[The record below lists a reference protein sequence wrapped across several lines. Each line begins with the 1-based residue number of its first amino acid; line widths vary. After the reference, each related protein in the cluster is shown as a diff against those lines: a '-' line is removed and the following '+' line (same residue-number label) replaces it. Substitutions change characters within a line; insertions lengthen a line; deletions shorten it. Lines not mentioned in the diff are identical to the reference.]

1 MKKNIISMAAAMAVL
16 SACGPG
22 VPQLGKSSLD
32 EVIGAMTLEEK
43 AHLVVG
49 TGMAGFSGDS
59 AVIGATRKLVPGA
72 AGTTYPIERLGI
84 PAVVL
89 ADGPAGLRID
99 PKREGDSATYYCTHF
114 PIGTLLASTWDQEL
128 VESVGQS
135 IGNEVLEYGADVL
148 LAPALNIHRNPLCGR
163 NFEYYSEDPLVSG
176 KIAAAYVR
184 GVQSNGV
191 GTSIKHFAVNN
202 QETNRMA
209 TDAHVSPR
217 ALREIYLK
225 GFEIAVKES
234 APWTVMSSYNYLNGV
249 YTSENKELQTTMLRD
264 EWGFKGMVMTDWFG
278 GKDAVAQMVAGNDML
293 QPGLPKQYEA
303 IVKGV
308 QDGAL
313 DEAILNQNVKRI
325 LEMILQTPHFKGY
338 KYSNKP
344 DLKAYAAVT
353 RQSAT
358 EGMVLLKNDNGA
370 LPLAADVKNVALFG
384 CTSYDFI
391 AGGTG
396 SGNVNRA
403 YTVSLLDGL
412 KNAGYVV
419 DEALKNSYEA
429 YLKAEKERLAKD
441 KKEWFMPD
449 ERPAEMAVS
458 AQVIREQVAKADV
471 ALVTLG
477 RTSGEFLDRMVA
489 DFNLTKEEQNML
501 KAVSDAFHAA
511 GKKVVVVLNIGGVI
525 ETASWKSAPDAI
537 LCAWQAGQ
545 EGGNSVADV
554 LSGKASPS
562 GKLTMTF
569 PVKFEDAASSDNFP
583 IDMRVSTDLMNKGG
597 KKNDVKNVD
606 YTNYEEDI
614 YVGYRYFDTFGK
626 QVSYP
631 FGYGLSY
638 TTFAYDKAAVKADNG
653 VYTVSV
659 EVKNTGKVAGK
670 EVVQLYVSAPDV
682 AANKPEKELKA
693 LAKTGKPII
702 LVLNEGRPRLIA
714 DIEPL
719 AKAVVNTML
728 PGNYGGDALANLIAG
743 DANFSGKMPFTY
755 PKEINSL
762 ITYDYKPC
770 EHIGKQ
776 MEGAYNYDA
785 QVSVQWAFGYG
796 LSYTT
801 FAYSNLKVDKSDFT
815 ADDVLTFTV
824 DVKNTGDRV
833 GKESVLLFSSD
844 LVASLTPD
852 TRRLR
857 AFEKVELK
865 PGETKTVT
873 LKLKGSDLAFVGY
886 DGKWILEKGDF
897 RIQTGDQTV
906 NVVCTDTKKW
916 ETPNK

>member
-1 MKKNIISMAAAMAVL
+1 MATALA
-16 SACGPG
+16 ACGPS
-22 VPQLGKSSLD
+22 VPQLGKASLED
-32 EVIGAMTLEEK
+32 VIGAMTLEEK
-43 AHLVVG
+43 AHLIVG

-59 AVIGATRKLVPGA
+59 AVIGETKKLVPGA
-72 AGTTYPIERLGI
+72 AGTTYPIDRLGI

-89 ADGPAGLRID
+89 ADGPAGLRIN
-99 PKREGDSATYYCTHF
+99 PTREGDSATYYCTHF
-114 PIGTLLASTWDQEL
+114 PIGTLLASTWNQEL
-128 VESVGQS
+128 VENVGQS

-163 NFEYYSEDPLVSG
+163 NFEYYSEDPVVSG

-209 TDAHVSPR
+209 TDARVSPR

-234 APWTVMSSYNYLNGV
+234 APWTVMSSYNYLNGT
-249 YTSENKELQTTMLRD
+249 YTSESKELQTTLLRD

-308 QDGAL
+308 QDGVL
-313 DEAILNQNVKRI
+313 DEAVLNRNVKRI
-325 LEMILQTPHFKGY
+325 LEMILQTPRFKGY
-338 KYSNKP
+338 KFSNKP
-344 DLKAYAAVT
+344 DLKAHAAVT

-358 EGMVLLKNDNGA
+358 EGMVLLKNDNDA
-370 LPLAADVKNVALFG
+370 LPLSAEVKNVALFG

-419 DEALKNSYEA
+419 DESLKNSYES
-429 YLKAEKERLAKD
+429 YLKAEKERLSKE

-449 ERPAEMAVS
+449 TRPAEMVVP
-458 AQVIREQVAKADV
+458 AQAIREQAAKADV

-489 DFNLTKEEQNML
+489 DFNLTKEEQDML
-501 KAVSDAFHAA
+501 KAVSDVFHAA

-525 ETASWKSAPDAI
+525 ETASWKSVPDAI

-554 LSGKASPS
+554 LSGKVSPS

-569 PVKFEDAASSDNFP
+569 PVKFEDAASSANFP
-583 IDMRVSTDLMNKGG
+583 VDMKANIDIVNKGE

-606 YTNYEEDI
+606 YANYEEDI
-614 YVGYRYFDTFGK
+614 YVGYRYFDSFGK
-626 QVSYP
+626 EVSYP

-638 TTFAYDKAAVKADNG
+638 TTFAYDKAAVKSDNG
-653 VYTVSV
+653 VYTVTV

-670 EVVQLYVSAPDV
+670 EVVQLYVSAPD
-682 AANKPEKELKA
+682 AADANKPEKELKA
-693 LAKTGKPII
+693 FAKT
-702 LVLNEGRPRLIA
+702 R
-714 DIEPL
+714 
-719 AKAVVNTML
+719 
-728 PGNYGGDALANLIAG
+728 
-743 DANFSGKMPFTY
+743 
-755 PKEINSL
+755 
-762 ITYDYKPC
+762 
-770 EHIGKQ
+770 
-776 MEGAYNYDA
+776 
-785 QVSVQWAFGYG
+785 
-796 LSYTT
+796 
-801 FAYSNLKVDKSDFT
+801 
-815 ADDVLTFTV
+815 
-824 DVKNTGDRV
+824 
-833 GKESVLLFSSD
+833 
-844 LVASLTPD
+844 
-852 TRRLR
+852 
-857 AFEKVELK
+857 ELK
-865 PGETKTVT
+865 PGEAEVVT
-873 LKLKGSDLAFVGY
+873 LKVNAADLASYDEASSSWVVAAGNYMFLVGASSR
-886 DGKWILEKGDF
+886 DIRAVLDAEVEAAVQKTNDLLKLQEPIATLK
-897 RIQTGDQTV
+897 R
-906 NVVCTDTKKW
+906 
-916 ETPNK
+916 